1 MVEFLSKTE
10 TQDKFEL
17 LIDTNIF
24 PKDIILKA
32 SYNYLDKWYFFFK
45 FDENKNII
53 LQFTLKDNISDTT
66 SYVIWEFSDTL
77 LETYLRDKLEKDNK
91 IIREVIVEKAINGPL
106 DQQNFVESI
115 DENQK
120 SNEQNFDNDIND
132 ILADIANDP
141 ELEINSEEIEWLLK
155 EVEAEEESK
164 IVKPNIPL
172 NIDALSDVKKQF
184 KK

>member
-32 SYNYLDKWYFFFK
+32 AFNFLDKWYFFFK

-53 LQFTLKDNISDTT
+53 LQYKNKDGIKELPENI
-66 SYVIWEFSDTL
+66 IWEFSDTL

-91 IIREVIVEKAINGPL
+91 IIREAIVEKSINWPL
-106 DQQNFVESI
+106 DDNNFVKADDKNIQSFDKDI
-115 DENQK
+115 D
-120 SNEQNFDNDIND
+120 DILNDIE
-132 ILADIANDP
+132 NDP
-141 ELEINSEEIEWLLK
+141 ELAIEFDEIESIVSEIDDLD
-155 EVEAEEESK
+155 SK
-164 IVKPNIPL
+164 VKKPNIPVNFEGL
-172 NIDALSDVKKQF
+172 KDAKKQF